1 MTTTKHLLV
10 QEAAEQLRTDRW
22 QVYRWINEGALRAT
36 KPGRRWLIAQADVD
50 EYLASTANRA
60 PRPSGRRPRRVL

>member
-1 MTTTKHLLV
+1 MTVKLLVV

-22 QVYRWINEGALRAT
+22 QVYRWISEGALRAT

-60 PRPSGRRPRRVL
+60 PRHTGRRPRRML